1 MNARRSR
8 YLDVGLATVLAV
20 MAQLELWLGERY
32 QGMPAL
38 PGNRVLTAVLL
49 LGGTV
54 PLAWRRRWPLGV
66 FLATIGSLSLMLL
79 VQGAGEFGGGFL
91 ILLVVAYS
99 AGAWG
104 AALWPVLGATA
115 VFLAVYT
122 LRDPNV
128 HTVVDAL
135 YPVMFMA
142 VGFIFGRILRQR
154 LRRAVQAEAGTVEAV
169 AAERARLARELHDVV
184 AHSVSVIVMQA
195 KGGSA
200 VLATDP
206 GRARE
211 AFTTI
216 ERSGRQALEELRRML
231 DLLVHDPAAAEDR
244 RAAPG
249 LARLDDLV
257 RATRDAGVDVAVT
270 VDGEPGRLSE
280 VADLSV
286 YRIVQESLTNV
297 VRHAGAAHALVRL
310 RWRADELEVSVRDD
324 GPGVAALDLPSS
336 GRGLVGM
343 RERVAMLGGT
353 LVASPHHDGG
363 FEVCATLPLP
373 ETE

>member
-1 MNARRSR
+1 MRGPVRAAYGLAVNARRSR

-49 LGGTV
+49 LGATV

-122 LRDPNV
+122 LRDPN
-128 HTVVDAL
+128 
-135 YPVMFMA
+135 
-142 VGFIFGRILRQR
+142 
-154 LRRAVQAEAGTVEAV
+154 
-169 AAERARLARELHDVV
+169 DVV

-324 GPGVAALDLPSS
+324 GPGVTALDLPSS

-343 RERVAMLGGT
+343 RERVAMFGGA